1 MLAITSIF
9 LFFCWWFLVLFFV
22 VALNEWSYI
31 EMRNTI
37 CFRQWNVVQKTV
49 LTFRWSFR
57 FLQVDSRF
65 LFFVGCECGFFVF
78 MFEKAAVAGRNC
90 LLMRKSGLPLCF
102 LYDAGVLTNARR
114 RTTSKGIPLFLRFLW
129 AFVLQSIAPAA
140 VPYSMTHFQLMQLP
154 SPLRNWDYCCLAI
167 AMVAVSISTRAH
179 TIKITHAQVLV
190 IKFRFLAQFSSRKS
204 IHRFYLFGMALSS
217 FV

>member
-1 MLAITSIF
+1 MK
-9 LFFCWWFLVLFFV
+9 C
-22 VALNEWSYI
+22 
-31 EMRNTI
+31 R
-37 CFRQWNVVQKTV
+37 TV

-65 LFFVGCECGFFVF
+65 IFFVGCECGFFVF

-90 LLMRKSGLPLCF
+90 LLMRKFALPLSF

-140 VPYSMTHFQLMQLP
+140 VPYNMTHFQLMQLP

-167 AMVAVSISTRAH
+167 AMVAFSISTRAH

-217 FV
+217 FVYFLVRVSMEGIQAPHSNDSVHSAKIDSE